1 MIDLGKGIEIVVETS
16 EVSLEKL
23 EESEFFL
30 ENTTELVM
38 TSCEEMVV
46 VGDGSKRRMQLTV
59 CENCHRKYVNLLLH
73 TDHEKQCG
81 KPGNLWVFLPSVIFC
96 GSPTSTFD
104 SYN

>member
-30 ENTTELVM
+30 EDTTELVM
-38 TSCEEMVV
+38 TSCKEMVV
-46 VGDGSKRRMQLTV
+46 VGDGNKRRMQLTV

-81 KPGNLWVFLPSVIFC
+81 KPGNLCFFC
-96 GSPTSTFD
+96 QV
-104 SYN
+104 